1 MEGNTND
8 DSRVSQCNS
17 KKGFKTKPSQAWAP
31 AASHRCSAPSP
42 STSFQWA
49 IERCRSG
56 AKVLKKVRFGVG
68 HAQSGT
74 NSSLTGLC
82 TERALHCIRVS
93 LRCWQGPMIWHL
105 RKPLESSIRL
115 GSVHSPFSQLMLFEL
130 NANSSESDESGFS
143 VGSPPTSWLWLTL
156 TSLTRCILAQRSPG
170 NSFTSLGLK
179 ACNMCPPGPK
189 ASKSESALSLSIPP
203 FCWRILRC
211 YFPACQVR
219 VSRFYQSCFRLPLL
233 LLLLLLLFSS
243 SGSLGLRPQLGAPDL
258 SGHCRTSTA
267 SSRSQR
273 ALPNLNR

>member
-105 RKPLESSIRL
+105 RKPLESSNSSWL
-115 GSVHSPFSQLMLFEL
+115 SPFSILPAHAVWTQREILPNLMNPVSVLGVHL
-130 NANSSESDESGFS
+130 PVDSDWLWHLWLAA
-143 VGSPPTSWLWLTL
+143 SWLKGL
-156 TSLTRCILAQRSPG
+156 LAIPSPLWAWRRATCALQAQKLP
-170 NSFTSLGLK
+170 NQNL
-179 ACNMCPPGPK
+179 
-189 ASKSESALSLSIPP
+189 LSLSLYPS
-203 FCWRILRC
+203 LLLEDTKML
-211 YFPACQVR
+211 FP
-219 VSRFYQSCFRLPLL
+219 RLP
-233 LLLLLLLFSS
+233 
-243 SGSLGLRPQLGAPDL
+243 GEGL
-258 SGHCRTSTA
+258 
-267 SSRSQR
+267 
-273 ALPNLNR
+273 